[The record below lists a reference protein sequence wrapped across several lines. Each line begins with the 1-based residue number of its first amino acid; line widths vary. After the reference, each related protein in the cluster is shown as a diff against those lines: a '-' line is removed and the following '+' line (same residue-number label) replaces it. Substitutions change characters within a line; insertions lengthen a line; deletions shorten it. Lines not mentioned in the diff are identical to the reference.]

1 MDLTKQAAAVKKY
14 LTRYREITTYIDN
27 IKADIADYEA
37 RLPLSAAPKV
47 PSLSF
52 APGGSGDN
60 ISQQERDYF
69 SKDEMEKKIRML
81 QAELTQIEPLMNRLN
96 RSLDALGETD
106 KAIIWS
112 KYVEAFSWHITAR
125 AAHCSEGYC
134 RKRSEKILEVLA
146 GMIFGPGDIP
156 VQMELMFKKK
166 YSLFINR

>member
-1 MDLTKQAAAVKKY
+1 MDLNKQAAAVKEY

-52 APGGSGDN
+52 APGGGGDT

-69 SKDEMEKKIRML
+69 SKEDMEKKIRML
-81 QAELTQIEPLMNRLN
+81 QAELTQIEPVMNRLN

-106 KAIIWS
+106 RAIIWNR
-112 KYVEAFSWHITAR
+112 YVEAFSWHITAR

-134 RKRSEKILEVLA
+134 RKRSEKVLEILA

-156 VQMELMFKKK
+156 VQTNLPIF
-166 YSLFINR
+166 

>member
-1 MDLTKQAAAVKKY
+1 MDLNKQAAAVKEY

-69 SKDEMEKKIRML
+69 SKEEMEKKIRML
-81 QAELTQIEPLMNRLN
+81 QAELTQIEPVMNRLN
-96 RSLDALGETD
+96 RSLEALDKTD
-106 KAIIWS
+106 HMIVWN
-112 KYVEAFSWHITAR
+112 KYVLKMSWNLTAGCTN
-125 AAHCSEGYC
+125 CSEGYC
-134 RKRSEKILEVLA
+134 RKRSEKVLEILA

-156 VQMELMFKKK
+156 VQMRLENFV
-166 YSLFINR
+166 IV